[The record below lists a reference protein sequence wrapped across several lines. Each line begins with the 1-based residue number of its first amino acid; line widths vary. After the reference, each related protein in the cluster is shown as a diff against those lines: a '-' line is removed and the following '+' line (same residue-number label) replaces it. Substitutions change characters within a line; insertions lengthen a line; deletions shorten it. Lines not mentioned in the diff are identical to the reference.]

1 MAAIA
6 DLDILIVDDHEAM
19 RTLLRTVLLRAGA
32 LNVREAPNAATALT
46 LLAERPVALMLVD
59 QSMPGMDGTALV
71 ARARADGCIARIVMI
86 TGHADGRH
94 TEAAMAAGVD
104 ALLVKPVT
112 PRALI
117 ETLERVLGA

>member
-6 DLDILIVDDHEAM
+6 ELDILIIDDHEAM
-19 RTLLRTVLLRAGA
+19 RTLLTTVLKRAGA
-32 LNVREAPNAATALT
+32 ENVREAANATMALTALS
-46 LLAERPVALMLVD
+46 ERPAALILVD
-59 QSMPGMDGTALV
+59 QNMPGMDGTTFV
-71 ARARADGCIARIVMI
+71 AQARADGCVARIVMI

-117 ETLERVLGA
+117 ETLERVLSA

>member
-6 DLDILIVDDHEAM
+6 ELDILIVDDHEAM
-19 RTLLRTVLLRAGA
+19 RTLLRTVLQRAGA
-32 LNVREAPNAATALT
+32 QKIREASNGAAAIAMLATQPAAL
-46 LLAERPVALMLVD
+46 LLVD
-59 QSMPGMDGTALV
+59 QSMPGMDGTTLV
-71 ARARADGCIARIVMI
+71 SQARAAGSTARIVMI

-94 TEAAMAAGVD
+94 TAAATAAGVD

-117 ETLERVLGA
+117 ETLERVLSA